1 MLSDR
6 FHPLRRPRALADP
19 SAIASDVLLDADAR
33 RNIAPRVVAA
43 PTPDCRNA
51 PSRHGQDRAL
61 DYGCFCSMRGFADG
75 LCHVSQLDPAG
86 ARVPAA
92 TALVSVGDRVRV
104 RVINVQDGKVA
115 LSMRSVEQ
123 PEEAPLALRQWTPTE
138 KRGPAPSVEALGQ
151 LVTLSYSRAGGA
163 GGQNVNKVSTKCEAR
178 LSIGEC
184 PWPEAGHVERGIKE
198 GQPHAPRRE
207 AEGLREEAE
216 PYRE

>member
-1 MLSDR
+1 MLVLAVTSLLALS
-6 FHPLRRPRALADP
+6 PLPLPTVGTLHLAT
-19 SAIASDVLLDADAR
+19 VKT
-33 RNIAPRVVAA
+33 V
-43 PTPDCRNA
+43 
-51 PSRHGQDRAL
+51 L
-61 DYGCFCSMRGFADG
+61 DYGCFCQMRGFADG

-123 PEEAPLALRQWTPTE
+123 PAEAPLALRQWTPTE

-178 LSIGEC
+178 LSVGAC
-184 PWPEAGHVERGIKE
+184 PWPVRKWLSRGP
-198 GQPHAPRRE
+198 GRVP
-207 AEGLREEAE
+207 
-216 PYRE
+216 